1 MKATKTDLEGCFI
14 CQPKIFEDER
24 GNFSETFN
32 QEAFRKETGVDV
44 LFVQDNQSISKK
56 NVLRGFHFQVGA
68 YAQAKLIRVVK
79 GKIID
84 VCVDLREDS
93 STYLKHF
100 KIELSATNAK
110 QLFIPKGFA
119 HGFLALEDNTIVSY
133 KCDNF
138 YNKQFEKGIKYND
151 PILGVDWQI
160 DHDQL
165 IISEKDQNLPFF
177 EEFTKQ

>member
-1 MKATKTDLEGCFI
+1 MKVIKTDLEGCFI
-14 CQPKIFEDER
+14 CQPNVFEDER

-32 QEAFRKETGVDV
+32 QEAFSEETGVDV
-44 LFVQDNQSISKK
+44 SFVQDNQSISKK

-84 VCVDLREDS
+84 VCVDLRKDS
-93 STYLKHF
+93 PTFLKHF
-100 KIELSATNAK
+100 KITLSASNAK

-119 HGFLALEDNTIVSY
+119 HGFLALEDDTIVSY

-138 YNKQFEKGIKYND
+138 YNKQFEKGLKYND
-151 PILGVDWQI
+151 PILDVDWQI
-160 DHDQL
+160 DHDRL